1 MDSLLLKSTF
11 NKEKKEVKKLG
22 NVEDNGMIV
31 NSIFF

>member
-11 NKEKKEVKKLG
+11 NKEKKEVKELG